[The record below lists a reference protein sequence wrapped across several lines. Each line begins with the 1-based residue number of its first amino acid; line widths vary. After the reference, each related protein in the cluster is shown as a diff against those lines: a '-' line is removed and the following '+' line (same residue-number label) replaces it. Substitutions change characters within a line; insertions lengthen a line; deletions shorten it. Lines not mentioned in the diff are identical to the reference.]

1 MLNQS
6 RMGRPLAPHRGR
18 LAPHCRPLA
27 GAVCKVE
34 AFVEKVVMKP
44 GQHVEIEWIFKR

>member
-1 MLNQS
+1 MFSCAQEII
-6 RMGRPLAPHRGR
+6 PADR
-18 LAPHCRPLA
+18 LTRK
-27 GAVCKVE
+27 KVE